1 MRRPKH
7 PKPKNKPKTLSTIP
21 EDEQPPVP
29 TQAIGPQMIDLKDWA
44 VSRPRRPRGAG
55 GLYLPP
61 QPLLTLPGKRV
72 FTQVS
77 PSKSSPH
84 PPQIQRSSRDLDV
97 LGDTPDVEYL
107 PLSQGLH
114 VTSDPFVEVVRGN
127 TNGKKWKKQWLRWSQ
142 EVIPSLLNP
151 YFRYLRL
158 SQSLKIRPEVVQSS
172 CDNMCNY
179 RHLTVTLVTFEGI
192 YDLLVD
198 IC

>member
-7 PKPKNKPKTLSTIP
+7 PKPKNKPKTPRTIP
-21 EDEQPPVP
+21 EDKQLSVS
-29 TQAIGPQMIDLKDWA
+29 TQATGPQTIDLKDWA
-44 VSRPRRPRGAG
+44 VSRLRRPRGAR

-84 PPQIQRSSRDLDV
+84 PFQIQRSSRDLDA
-97 LGDTPDVEYL
+97 LGDAPDVEYL

-114 VTSDPFVEVVRGN
+114 VTSDPFPEVVRGN
-127 TNGKKWKKQWLRWSQ
+127 TNGKKRKKQWLRWSQ

-151 YFRYLRL
+151 YFHYLRL
-158 SQSLKIRPEVVQSS
+158 SQSLKTRPEVMRSS
-172 CDNMCNY
+172 CDSMCNY

-192 YDLLVD
+192 FDFLVD
-198 IC
+198 IR